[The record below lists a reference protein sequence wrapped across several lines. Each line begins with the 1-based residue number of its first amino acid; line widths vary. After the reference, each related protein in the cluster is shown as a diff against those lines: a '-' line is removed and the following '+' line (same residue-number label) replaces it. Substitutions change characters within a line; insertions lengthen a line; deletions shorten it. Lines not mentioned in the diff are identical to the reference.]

1 MTDERKG
8 VEEKGKK
15 GKRQKVRQEEREGER
30 EKGREEGISSITLFH
45 FKYSLCYTQDVSRTI
60 DIYFLIQQLRV

>member
-1 MTDERKG
+1 MIDERKG

-45 FKYSLCYTQDVSRTI
+45 LIYSLCYTQDVSRTI
-60 DIYFLIQQLRV
+60 DIDFLIQ